1 MTDKENTSGD
11 SRLEKLPVCNS
22 WSISLFSTHGQS
34 LTSFW
39 CSASMEAEGRP
50 KEACRVDQRR
60 LYWIWVLKD
69 E

>member
-11 SRLEKLPVCNS
+11 SRLEKLLVCNS

-39 CSASMEAEGRP
+39 CVASTELAPRHTLQGRP
-50 KEACRVDQRR
+50 KEALLDG
-60 LYWIWVLKD
+60 L
-69 E
+69 EG